1 MATIERD
8 DTARNGTIALL
19 LGWSGLLLG
28 IAGAAAIILLGGNA
42 AIATAILSALVATT
56 ALSLL
61 PGGRDRPTAW
71 LVTAMWTGAIGVI
84 SIFSVGMIFL
94 IATVFLLAAFVRA
107 NW

>member
-1 MATIERD
+1 MMMID
-8 DTARNGTIALL
+8 RNEGISRL
-19 LGWSGLLLG
+19 LGWSGLLLA
-28 IAGAAAIILLGGNA
+28 IAGAAAIILLDGNV
-42 AIATAILSALVATT
+42 AIAAAILSALVATA
-56 ALSLL
+56 ALSQL
-61 PGGRDRPTAW
+61 PGVRDRPTTW